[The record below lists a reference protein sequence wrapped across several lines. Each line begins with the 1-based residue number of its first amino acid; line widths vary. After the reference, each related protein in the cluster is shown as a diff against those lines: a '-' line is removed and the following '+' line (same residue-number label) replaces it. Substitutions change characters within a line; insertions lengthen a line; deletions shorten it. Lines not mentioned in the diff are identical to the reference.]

1 MAKESSV
8 EYTGVV
14 TKCLPDAQFLVQLD
28 EINHTVRAYIG
39 GNMRKFQIRVI
50 EGDRV
55 KVEMSPYDMTRGRIQ
70 YRFKPGATN
79 DPGNPPANS

>member
-8 EYTGVV
+8 EYIGTV
-14 TKCLPDAQFLVQLD
+14 TKCLPDAQFLVQLE
-28 EINHTVRAYIG
+28 EIDHVVRAYIG

-70 YRFKPGATN
+70 YRFKPGASVEQ
-79 DPGNPPANS
+79 NPSPSE